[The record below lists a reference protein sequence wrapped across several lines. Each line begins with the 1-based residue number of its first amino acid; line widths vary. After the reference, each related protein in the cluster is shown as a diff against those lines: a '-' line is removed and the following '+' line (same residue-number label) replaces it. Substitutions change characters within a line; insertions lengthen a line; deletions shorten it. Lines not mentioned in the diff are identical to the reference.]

1 MSRLPQSN
9 RLQVENHGQNSDY
22 LPELIRNTEETIHA
36 VGGTVILLKKKSV
49 NSSEIDFKGTSSVR
63 GPMNNRVDDDQHRPG
78 IETKYWRPILG
89 IPALIELSGQSEKQ
103 LGRSSGGNA
112 TVTIARATLDKLRLT
127 INMISDNFLIHDDR
141 YRITRVENDTL
152 VLDNW
157 TARIYSVEKI

>member
-36 VGGTVILLKKKSV
+36 VGGTVILLKKKTV

-127 INMISDNFLIHDDR
+127 INMISDNFLIQDDR